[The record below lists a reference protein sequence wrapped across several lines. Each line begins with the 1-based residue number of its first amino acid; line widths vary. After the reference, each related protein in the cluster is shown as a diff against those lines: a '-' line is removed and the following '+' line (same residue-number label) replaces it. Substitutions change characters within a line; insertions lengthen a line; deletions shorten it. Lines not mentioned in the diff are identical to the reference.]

1 MFDGLRSDA
10 NETPGFDE
18 PVEYF
23 PDEKPAPAEA
33 PAPRPKPKRRPTG
46 KILGLNAQ
54 QRFIVSLLLMFAVC
68 ALGSMCLLITGKFV
82 IP

>member
-1 MFDGLRSDA
+1 MFDGLRSDT
-10 NETPGFDE
+10 NEPSGFDE

-23 PDEKPAPAEA
+23 PDEKPAA
-33 PAPRPKPKRRPTG
+33 PQAAAPRPKPKRKQVG

-54 QRFIVSLLLMFAVC
+54 QRFIVTLLLMFAVC